1 MNVASRVVGIA
12 LLWTLAGIAPAVA
25 QQQQVDGGATVQ
37 VSEEEDRA
45 ALRGLLARAEVQRA
59 AQIGG
64 LDLNRIEEGIPQIE
78 GDQLHRAAQQARAI
92 ESRLGEQ
99 GSAQRISFEVT
110 TLIIIALLIIVIIL
124 VA

>member
-25 QQQQVDGGATVQ
+25 QQQVDGGATVQ

-64 LDLNRIEEGIPQIE
+64 VDLNRIEEGIPQLE
-78 GDQLHRAAQQARAI
+78 GDQLHRAAEQARAI

-99 GSAQRISFEVT
+99 GSAQAISFHIT
-110 TLIIIALLIIVIIL
+110 TLIIIALLIIIIIL

>member
-12 LLWTLAGIAPAVA
+12 LLWTLAWIAPAVA
-25 QQQQVDGGATVQ
+25 QQQVDGGATVQ

-64 LDLNRIEEGIPQIE
+64 VDLNRIERGMHQLE
-78 GDQLHRAAQQARAI
+78 GDQLHRAAEQARAI

-99 GSAQRISFEVT
+99 GSAQAISFQVT
-110 TLIIIALLIIVIIL
+110 TLIIIALLIIIIIL

>member
-25 QQQQVDGGATVQ
+25 QQQQADGGATVQ

-64 LDLNRIEEGIPQIE
+64 VDLNRIERGIPELE
-78 GDQLHRAAQQARAI
+78 GDKLHRAAEQARAI

-99 GSAQRISFEVT
+99 GAQSVTFTVT
-110 TLIIIALLIIVIIL
+110 TLIIIALLIIIIIL